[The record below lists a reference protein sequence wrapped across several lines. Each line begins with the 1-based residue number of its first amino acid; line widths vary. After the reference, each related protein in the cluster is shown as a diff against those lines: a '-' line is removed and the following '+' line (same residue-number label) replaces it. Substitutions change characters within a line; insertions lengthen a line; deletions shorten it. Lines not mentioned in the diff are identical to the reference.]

1 MSGDLTSAARGLGF
15 TGTLPKGATD
25 IQKDGNG
32 HYKVTVGNE
41 VKIFNADGTPAND
54 NSLASAAQDNSRSS
68 SGSNSGSRT
77 ESQPQSQPQLQ
88 SQSQSQPQ
96 LQSQSQS
103 QQSSQNR
110 PQGSGMGESVFNG
123 SFSGGFTIDPA
134 AMGNAAMNTD
144 AILQFG
150 SEIPFGLG
158 GQFSQAALAQN
169 IMDYV
174 GAASFNF
181 DFSNYMAASSPQS
194 DQSVSQNPSVA
205 GGDTQVTDSDGNTKT
220 VAQLAE
226 DGGYKKTAT
235 DGVYQK
241 NGKYYKYNVDKK
253 EFEKVAEAEAK
264 KAKEADDKKAA
275 DTAKEASDKKIDAE
289 AASIAEDL
297 YDAMKGAG
305 TKNDKLQQ
313 TIERINK
320 DNVMAV
326 MKAWDENFADGMDGE
341 TLLESIQGEHH
352 TGWFGNAQEK
362 QEKLILDALVGR
374 AEELGLINEA
384 HAARAKVNSEH
395 SAWFTSDDTVRAAI
409 ENLYAKIKAKEAEQ
423 AGS

>member
-25 IQKDGNG
+25 IQKDGSG

-41 VKIFNADGTPAND
+41 VKIFNADGT
-54 NSLASAAQDNSRSS
+54 LASDSSSARAAQDNSS

-77 ESQPQSQPQLQ
+77 ESQPQSQ
-88 SQSQSQPQ
+88 SQPA
-96 LQSQSQS
+96 
-103 QQSSQNR
+103 SQNR
-110 PQGSGMGESVFNG
+110 PQGGGMGESLFNG
-123 SFSGGFTIDPA
+123 SFSGGFSIDPA
-134 AMGNAAMNTD
+134 AMGMAAMNTD

-158 GQFSQAALAQN
+158 GQFSQGALAQN

-181 DFSNYMAASSPQS
+181 DFSGYMAASSQQS
-194 DQSVSQNPSVA
+194 DQSVSQNPGVA
-205 GGDTQVTDSDGNTKT
+205 GGNTQVTDSDGNTKT

-226 DGGYKKTAT
+226 EGGYKETAT

-241 NGKYYKYNVDKK
+241 NGKYYKYNVNKK
-253 EFEKVAEAEAK
+253 EFEEVSEAEAK
-264 KAKEADDKKAA
+264 KAKEADDKKVADAA
-275 DTAKEASDKKIDAE
+275 KDARAKEIADE

-341 TLLESIQGEHH
+341 TLLESIQNEHY

-374 AEELGLINEA
+374 AEELGLVNEA

-409 ENLYAKIKAKEAEQ
+409 ENLHAKIKAKEAEL

>member
-25 IQKDGNG
+25 IQKDGSG

-41 VKIFNADGTPAND
+41 VKIFNADGT
-54 NSLASAAQDNSRSS
+54 LASDSSSARAAQDNSS

-77 ESQPQSQPQLQ
+77 ESQPQSQ
-88 SQSQSQPQ
+88 SQPA
-96 LQSQSQS
+96 
-103 QQSSQNR
+103 SQNR
-110 PQGSGMGESVFNG
+110 PQGGGMGESLFNG
-123 SFSGGFTIDPA
+123 SFSGGFSIDPA
-134 AMGNAAMNTD
+134 AMGMAAMNTD

-158 GQFSQAALAQN
+158 GQFSQGALAQN

-181 DFSNYMAASSPQS
+181 DFSGYMAASSQQS
-194 DQSVSQNPSVA
+194 DQSVSQNPGVA

-220 VAQLAE
+220 VDQLAE
-226 DGGYKKTAT
+226 DGGYSNTAT
-235 DGVYQK
+235 NGVYK
-241 NGKYYKYNVDKK
+241 KGGKYYKYDTNTK
-253 EFEKVAEAEAK
+253 EFVEVSGTEAT

-275 DTAKEASDKKIDAE
+275 DKAKDAKAKEIEAE

-341 TLLESIQGEHH
+341 TLLESIQNEHY

-374 AEELGLINEA
+374 AEELGLVNEA

-409 ENLYAKIKAKEAEQ
+409 ENLHAKIKAKEAEL

>member
-25 IQKDGNG
+25 IQKDGSG
-32 HYKVTVGNE
+32 HYKVTIGNE
-41 VKIFNADGTPAND
+41 VKIFNADGT
-54 NSLASAAQDNSRSS
+54 LASDSSSSRAAQD
-68 SGSNSGSRT
+68 NSGSRT
-77 ESQPQSQPQLQ
+77 ESQPQSQ
-88 SQSQSQPQ
+88 SQPA
-96 LQSQSQS
+96 
-103 QQSSQNR
+103 SQNR
-110 PQGSGMGESVFNG
+110 PQGGGMGESLFNG
-123 SFSGGFTIDPA
+123 SFSGGFSIDPA
-134 AMGNAAMNTD
+134 AMGMAAMNTD

-158 GQFSQAALAQN
+158 GQFSQGALAQN

-181 DFSNYMAASSPQS
+181 DFSGYMAASSQQS
-194 DQSVSQNPSVA
+194 DQSVSQNPGVA
-205 GGDTQVTDSDGNTKT
+205 GGNTQVTDSDGNTKT

-226 DGGYKKTAT
+226 EGGYKETAT

-241 NGKYYKYNVDKK
+241 NGKYYKYNVNKK
-253 EFEKVAEAEAK
+253 EFEEVSEAEAK
-264 KAKEADDKKAA
+264 KAKEADDKKVA
-275 DTAKEASDKKIDAE
+275 DAAKEARAKEIADE
-289 AASIAEDL
+289 AAGIAEDL

-341 TLLESIQGEHH
+341 TLLESIQNEHY

-374 AEELGLINEA
+374 AEELGLVNEA

-409 ENLYAKIKAKEAEQ
+409 ENLHAKIKAKEAEL

>member
-25 IQKDGNG
+25 IQKDGSG
-32 HYKVTVGNE
+32 HYKVTIGNE
-41 VKIFNADGTPAND
+41 VKIFNADGT
-54 NSLASAAQDNSRSS
+54 LASDSSSSRAAQD
-68 SGSNSGSRT
+68 NSGSRT
-77 ESQPQSQPQLQ
+77 ESQPQSQ
-88 SQSQSQPQ
+88 SQPA
-96 LQSQSQS
+96 
-103 QQSSQNR
+103 SQNR
-110 PQGSGMGESVFNG
+110 PQGGGMGESLFNG
-123 SFSGGFTIDPA
+123 SFSGGFSIDPA
-134 AMGNAAMNTD
+134 AMGMAAMNTD

-158 GQFSQAALAQN
+158 GQFSQGALAQN

-181 DFSNYMAASSPQS
+181 DFSGYMAASSQQS
-194 DQSVSQNPSVA
+194 DQSVSQNPGVA
-205 GGDTQVTDSDGNTKT
+205 GGNTQVTDSDGNTKT

-226 DGGYKKTAT
+226 EGGYKETAT

-241 NGKYYKYNVDKK
+241 NGKYYKYNVNKK
-253 EFEKVAEAEAK
+253 EFEEVSETEAK

-275 DTAKEASDKKIDAE
+275 DAAKDARAKEIADE
-289 AASIAEDL
+289 AAGIAEDL

-341 TLLESIQGEHH
+341 TLLESIQNEHY

-374 AEELGLINEA
+374 AEELGLVNEA

-409 ENLYAKIKAKEAEQ
+409 ENLHAKIKAKEAEL